1 MTEALRAWRTVTTP
15 VWVVSCWSPRLPPT
29 HPHGHSRPPSHSL
42 QQAGRRLVF
51 LAALMMAAPTH
62 LKGGARNTKK
72 FKCRNQDSESN
83 VAGIIE
89 GNLQVK

>member
-1 MTEALRAWRTVTTP
+1 MEHSDDSRGGCFL
-15 VWVVSCWSPRLPPT
+15 LEPPAPP
-29 HPHGHSRPPSHSL
+29 HPHGHPQPPSHSL

-51 LAALMMAAPTH
+51 LAALMMAVPTH

>member
-1 MTEALRAWRTVTTP
+1 MEHGEDPRAACFPSEPWTP
-15 VWVVSCWSPRLPPT
+15 TLTPHASPPGRPP
-29 HPHGHSRPPSHSL
+29 PGPPSHSL
-42 QQAGRRLVF
+42 QQAGGHLVF

-72 FKCRNQDSESN
+72 FKCCNQDSESN
-83 VAGIIE
+83 GAGIIE